1 MGDLVLFRRL
11 WPYVK
16 RDRWALVV
24 ALAATPLAAALSLV
38 QPYIVK
44 RTIDDVLLAGRM
56 AGLASMAGLLLA
68 AALAGYVVEGVY
80 SLSLSWA
87 GQRTVLRLREAVY
100 RHVLRLEPRWLERQP
115 AGRLLTRMT
124 SDLEAVEEAFTSG
137 VMGILLD
144 LVLLGGTLAA
154 MLWLDPGLTL
164 VVMAL
169 APPLLLALRV
179 LRRVLRRL
187 YLEVREAMSAVNAFL
202 AERLAG
208 VEVVQLYGTAPREA
222 SRFAAHNRRFRDAM
236 VASNWAD
243 ALIYALVD
251 GASAVFV
258 AALLWW
264 GSGEAARAGLP
275 SPVRGPVTAGLLVA
289 FVQYLERF
297 FRPLREMAGKIA
309 VLQRAA
315 AGLEKVFGLLDVD
328 ESLPAGSE
336 PLREVRGRLE
346 VRGLRFAY
354 SSGGPEVLK
363 GIDLTAEPGEVVA
376 VVGST
381 GSGKTTFLRI
391 LGGVY
396 RDYQGSVRLDG
407 VELAT
412 ARRDDLVR
420 AVAAV
425 RQDAQLFPETLR
437 FNVDLDSPS
446 VSPERLEAAAD
457 AASLRPVVER
467 LGWDAVLREDGAGL
481 SAGEGQCVTIAR
493 IMAHDPAVVLLDE
506 ATASVD
512 SVTERR
518 IQEGLERLFE
528 GRTVLVVAHRLSTVR
543 RADRILVMEGGW
555 VVEEGSHAEL
565 LRKGGRYAELV
576 RAGEAALVA

>member
-1 MGDLVLFRRL
+1 MRDTTLLRRL
-11 WPYVK
+11 WPFV
-16 RDRWALVV
+16 RQDRAALAVALV
-24 ALAATPLAAALSLV
+24 ATPLAAALSLV

-44 RTIDDVLLAGRM
+44 RTIDDVLLAGRPGRLGAM
-56 AGLASMAGLLLA
+56 IGLLVA
-68 AALAGYVVEGVY
+68 AAVAAYVLQGVY

-124 SDLEAVEEAFTSG
+124 SDLEAVEEAFTAG

-154 MLWLDPGLTL
+154 MLWLDWGLTL
-164 VVMAL
+164 VVLVL
-169 APPLLLALRV
+169 APPLLVALGV
-179 LRRVLRRL
+179 LRRRLRRL

-208 VEVVQLYGTAPREA
+208 VEVVQLYGTARREA
-222 SRFAAHNRRFRDAM
+222 ARFGTHNRRFRDAM

-243 ALIYALVD
+243 ALMYALVD

-264 GSGEAARAGLP
+264 GSGAAARLGLP
-275 SPVRGPVTAGLLVA
+275 SLKSTMTAGLLVA
-289 FVQYLERF
+289 FIQYLERF

-315 AGLEKVFGLLDVD
+315 AGLEKVFGLLDVN

-336 PLREVRGRLE
+336 GLDRVRGRLE

-354 SSGGPEVLK
+354 SRGGPEVLR
-363 GIDLTAEPGEVVA
+363 GVDLTVAPGEVVA

-381 GSGKTTFLRI
+381 GAGKTTLLRI
-391 LGGVY
+391 LGGAY
-396 RDYQGSVRLDG
+396 RDYLGSVRLDG

-412 ARRDDLVR
+412 VRRADLVR

-425 RQDAQLFPETLR
+425 RQDAQLFPGTLR
-437 FNVDLDSPS
+437 FNVTLDNPA
-446 VSPERLEAAAD
+446 VGTERLDAAAA
-457 AASLRPVVER
+457 AASLVPLVER
-467 LGWDAVLREDGAGL
+467 LGWEGTLREDGAGL

-493 IMAHDPAVVLLDE
+493 IIAHDPAVVLLDE

-528 GRTVLVVAHRLSTVR
+528 GRTVIVVAHRLSTVR
-543 RADRILVMEGGW
+543 RADRILVLEGGRI
-555 VVEEGSHAEL
+555 VEEGRHAEL
-565 LRKGGRYAELV
+565 LERGGRYAELV